1 MHGPSRVAIATLLCL
16 VGAAGALPVGCASG
30 PGASG
35 PVSAAPFDDAD
46 APDRARQ
53 ADLERLR
60 VATPLPSATRE
71 GVKSLVWRRSEA
83 PTLRIAAIDT
93 LLADNEADTRA
104 MLALLLP
111 TETAWP
117 VIEHTCALAAD
128 GGWTDLTPALVRS
141 WSRAVPTPPD
151 DERPERAALLALHPG
166 AELESVVFGVFADRA
181 LTGAFAERTRQDA
194 WALLRRLD
202 PGDEASVALLR
213 GLPAGQ
219 DDPVVEDIRR
229 AAVDLHAIP
238 ETSKQLEWVR
248 DMRRP
253 EHADFWREATDA
265 IASLNDAQ
273 RAGLA
278 LRHASVVRWAAA
290 HEPSWLDRSREELLA
305 ALDERLAGRR
315 RHERTGGGD
324 AVGARMEQVSRWRD
338 ELTWGDAAAI
348 LLADSALRDGAVV
361 QRLFDQADADH
372 LDRSCEH
379 GGVLAF
385 EGGVWAAIGF
395 EPRPAQRAGD
405 RRFIA
410 PPEMLERGAAAPALY
425 HFHANRH
432 GNADYAGPSEGDLVF
447 AAEYGR
453 ACLVLTF
460 VDASTLAVDYYQPGG
475 ARIDLGELPRP

>member
-1 MHGPSRVAIATLLCL
+1 MHDPSRVAIVTLLCL
-16 VGAAGALPVGCASG
+16 VGAAALPAGCAGG
-30 PGASG
+30 PGAGG
-35 PVSAAPFDDAD
+35 PVAVAPFDDAD
-46 APDRARQ
+46 APERARL

-60 VATPLPSATRE
+60 SASPLPSDTRE
-71 GVKSLVWRRSEA
+71 GLKGLAWKRSES
-83 PTLRIAAIDT
+83 PSLRIAAINT
-93 LLADNEADTRA
+93 LLADDEADTRA

-117 VIEHTCALAAD
+117 VIERACALA
-128 GGWTDLTPALVRS
+128 GERGWTDLTPALVRS
-141 WSRAVPTPPD
+141 WSRTVPTPPD
-151 DERPERAALLALHPG
+151 DERPERAALLALFPG
-166 AELESVVFGVFADRA
+166 EELEAVVFGVFADRS

-219 DDPVVEDIRR
+219 EDTLVEDIRR

-253 EHADFWREATDA
+253 EHADFWREATEA
-265 IASLNDAQ
+265 IAALDDAR

-278 LRHASVVRWAAA
+278 LRHASVVRWVAAN
-290 HEPSWLDRSREELLA
+290 EPSWLERSREELLA
-305 ALDERLAGRR
+305 ILDERLAGRR

-324 AVGARMEQVSRWRD
+324 AVGARMEHLSRWRD

-348 LLADSALRDGAVV
+348 LLADITLRDGAVV

-385 EGGVWAAIGF
+385 EGGAWAAIGF
-395 EPRPAQRAGD
+395 EPRPAQRLGD

-410 PPEMLERGAAAPALY
+410 PPEMLERGATAPLLY

-432 GNADYAGPSEGDLVF
+432 GNTEYAGPSEGDLVF
-447 AAEYGR
+447 AEEYGR

-460 VDASTLAVDYYQPGG
+460 VDPGTLAVDYYQPGG
-475 ARIDLGELPRP
+475 ARIDLGELSRP